1 VLHTENSIAI
11 RAPLGLA
18 FQLAAYIDGWPDFL
32 GHYRYVIILDEM
44 RPCVRRVK
52 MSASR
57 NGIPVSWTSIQ
68 ETDSM
73 RREIRYHHVGGVTR
87 GMAVVWH
94 FVEVSNGCRV
104 TIEHDLDS
112 PRWWLRNRLARFVVG
127 EMFVKNIADKT
138 LRGVKARAEMI
149 EAGLTAR

>member
-1 VLHTENSIAI
+1 MLHTENSIVI

-18 FQLAAYIDGWPDFL
+18 FQLAAHIDGWPDIL
-32 GHYRYVIILDEM
+32 DHYRYVRILEEV

-52 MSASR
+52 MSARR
-57 NGIPVSWTSIQ
+57 NGIPVGWTSLQ

-87 GMAVVWH
+87 GMDVVWR
-94 FVEVSNGCRV
+94 FSDVAGGCTV

-112 PRWWLRNRLARFVVG
+112 PRWWLRNRLAKFVVG

-138 LRGVKARAEMI
+138 LRGVKARAEAI
-149 EAGLTAR
+149 EAGLAAR